1 MNRFAAALLATTSLS
16 GIAVPAVADIVYE
29 NLTPFGTSDT
39 APTLTSLGDTL
50 FVGNVDQTTPSW
62 FEVPAQSFD
71 QNVQIHFT
79 AARLESY
86 EGGAIPLDHLEGSS
100 LPTFLGTP
108 SIVPV
113 TGVTG
118 PAVTVQ
124 TGTFEGSSY
133 SIYQPVLNLLTIAP
147 APSPTEG
154 ASEGSSL
161 PVLFADVVPPGFVGF
176 ANTPE
181 GASVSDSYIID
192 LVLPAGEALPLS
204 FTYDFD
210 YTLDVQTSQTQT
222 GTIPEPATA
231 TLLGLGLAGLVAAR
245 RRRTRII

>member
-1 MNRFAAALLATTSLS
+1 VNRFAAALLATTSLS

-29 NLTPFGTSDT
+29 NLSPFGTSDT

-50 FVGNVDQTTPSW
+50 FVGNLDQTTPSW

-71 QNVQIHFT
+71 QNVQIQFT

-86 EGGAIPLDHLEGSS
+86 EGGAVPLDHLGEGSS
-100 LPTFLGTP
+100 LLTFLGTP
-108 SIVPV
+108 IVSLE
-113 TGVTG
+113 GSAG
-118 PAVTVQ
+118 PAITAVG
-124 TGTFEGSSY
+124 GTFEGSSY

-147 APSPTEG
+147 APSP
-154 ASEGSSL
+154 SEGSSL
-161 PVLFADVVPPGFVGF
+161 PVLFAEVIPPGFVGF
-176 ANTPE
+176 ANSAE
-181 GASVSDSYIID
+181 GASVSDSYILD

-210 YTLDVQTSQTQT
+210 YTLDVQTSQSQT
-222 GTIPEPATA
+222 GSIPEPATA
-231 TLLGLGLAGLVAAR
+231 ALLGLGLAGLAAVR

>member
-1 MNRFAAALLATTSLS
+1 VNRFAAALLATTSLS

-29 NLTPFGTSDT
+29 NTSPFGTSDT
-39 APTLTSLGDTL
+39 APTLTALGDTL
-50 FVGNVDQTTPSW
+50 FVGNLDQTTPSW

-71 QNVQIHFT
+71 QNVQIQFT
-79 AARLESY
+79 AARL
-86 EGGAIPLDHLEGSS
+86 EGGAIPLDHLGEGSS
-100 LPTFLGTP
+100 LLTFLGTP
-108 SIVPV
+108 IVSV
-113 TGVTG
+113 EGSAG
-118 PAVTVQ
+118 PAIMAVG
-124 TGTFEGSSY
+124 GTFEGSSY
-133 SIYQPVLNLLTIAP
+133 PAIYQPVLNLFTIAP
-147 APSPTEG
+147 APSPSEG

-176 ANTPE
+176 ANSPE
-181 GASVSDSYIID
+181 GASVSDSYILD

>member
-16 GIAVPAVADIVYE
+16 GITAPAVADIVYQDVS
-29 NLTPFGTSDT
+29 PFGASDT

-62 FEVPAQSFD
+62 FEVPAQSFN
-71 QNVQIHFT
+71 QNVQIQFT
-79 AARLESY
+79 AARLGLY
-86 EGGAIPLDHLEGSS
+86 EGATLPLDHLGEGSS
-100 LPTFLGTP
+100 LLTFLGTP
-108 SIVPV
+108 SIVSAE
-113 TGVTG
+113 GSTG
-118 PAVTVQ
+118 PAITAVP
-124 TGTFEGSSY
+124 GTYKGSSY
-133 SIYQPVLNLLTIAP
+133 PAVYQPVLNLLTVTP
-147 APSPTEG
+147 GSEG
-154 ASEGSSL
+154 GSEGSSL
-161 PVLFADVVPPGFVGF
+161 PVLFAQVTPPGFFGF

-210 YTLDVQTSQTQT
+210 YTLDVQTSETQA

-231 TLLGLGLAGLVAAR
+231 ALLGLGLAGLAAAR